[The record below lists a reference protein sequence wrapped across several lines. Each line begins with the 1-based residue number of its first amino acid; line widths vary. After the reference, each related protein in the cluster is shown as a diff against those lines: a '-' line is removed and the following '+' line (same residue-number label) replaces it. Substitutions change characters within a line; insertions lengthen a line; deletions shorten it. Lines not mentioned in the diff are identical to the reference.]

1 MSMIFLELPSSI
13 YWASLTIYVQFNFFW
28 LHQLL
33 PGTWLFIQQHK
44 PDDRGRPWNIWRDC
58 FALNTQSRGVGR
70 ELHLFQL
77 LLKFLSGVF
86 SLRTIKLEK
95 REPNNP
101 TGNEDDCLRVDLT
114 WSKAH
119 ISKACWTYQTFQ
131 LIRLETTEDLE
142 QQSEDLE
149 EHSAADSVVYNAD
162 HLPTGEGIS
171 CNRYFK
177 IHILQ
182 NLLRKRKDKKSDH
195 QSF

>member
-1 MSMIFLELPSSI
+1 MSVIFLELPSSI

-33 PGTWLFIQQHK
+33 LGTWLVIQQRK
-44 PDDRGRPWNIWRDC
+44 PDHRGRPWNIWRDC
-58 FALNTQSRGVGR
+58 FALNTLNPKGVAGSYIC
-70 ELHLFQL
+70 FSCCWNFYQ
-77 LLKFLSGVF
+77 VF
-86 SLRTIKLEK
+86 FSPWTIKLEK

-131 LIRLETTEDLE
+131 LVRLETTEDLE

-149 EHSAADSVVYNAD
+149 EHSAADSVVYNGD
-162 HLPTGEGIS
+162 HLPIGEAIS

-182 NLLRKRKDKKSDH
+182 NL
-195 QSF
+195 